1 MSLSVNSIFTVS
13 AKLTLNVVMVQMS
26 LIKMANRGNGGK
38 LC

>member
-26 LIKMANRGNGGK
+26 LIEMANRGNGGK